1 MFLPLFFFIVF
12 FQSIAFP
19 FVFVSLFFTKSN
31 SLFFCF
37 TSSLFEG
44 ITFFLVPL
52 WGKVGKL
59 KRRETNSPLG
69 TKKAKRYCQRQYKG
83 RNYFSSPKGIKNVV
97 FLFCRPRRGRQK
109 VGEPKTKGKLSPSGT
124 FSSRLPPAKRR
135 GTKGNKTKLL
145 LRSFVRLFLLIPL
158 FLPKEEIRNWK
169 KTLFLVP
176 VPEGEFFFYFFFW
189 KKKNG
194 GKRTKNTPLWL
205 FLNNKKG

>member
-1 MFLPLFFFIVF
+1 LP
-12 FQSIAFP
+12 
-19 FVFVSLFFTKSN
+19 
-31 SLFFCF
+31 
-37 TSSLFEG
+37 
-44 ITFFLVPL
+44 
-52 WGKVGKL
+52 
-59 KRRETNSPLG
+59 
-69 TKKAKRYCQRQYKG
+69 
-83 RNYFSSPKGIKNVV
+83 SPKGKAKSRGTKN
-97 FLFCRPRRGRQK
+97 K
-109 VGEPKTKGKLSPSGT
+109 GEIVPFGDFFFP
-124 FSSRLPPAKRR
+124 RR